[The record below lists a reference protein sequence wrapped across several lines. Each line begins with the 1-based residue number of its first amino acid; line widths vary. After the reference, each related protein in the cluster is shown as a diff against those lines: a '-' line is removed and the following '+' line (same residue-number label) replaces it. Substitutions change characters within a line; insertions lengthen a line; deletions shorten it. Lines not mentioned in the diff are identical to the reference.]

1 MPDILSASYE
11 APTKDTPEYA
21 IYDIQ
26 NTLLSSLILET
37 VEQGHHYLLQEKV
50 SAWDQYETLREYFD
64 LGQHAQ
70 CYYATKELCTHRYT
84 TKEAALATIT
94 AFGTRMRE
102 ANIRTIDQLLPYAY
116 MTLISHGYGTAINSL
131 LTDKPHSMKSPT
143 WTLKMVTKY
152 FAIKH
157 ESKPRDYKSNRQ
169 DSSSNRQDSSSK
181 KQEST
186 SNTEADSH
194 NGQQKRQKKHPRC
207 HHCNKWHTGTCHKII
222 NKDSNP
228 SKPLPSDN
236 TKPPTTSTATTE
248 LTANS
253 TVNKS
258 YFAKAMAETSQHN

>member
-1 MPDILSASYE
+1 MIFLRMPDILSASYE

-26 NTLLSSLILET
+26 NTLFSSLILET
-37 VEQGHHYLLQEKV
+37 VEQSHYYLLQEKV

-70 CYYATKELCTHRYT
+70 YYYATKELCAYRYII
-84 TKEAALATIT
+84 KEATLTTVT
-94 AFGTRMRE
+94 AFSTRMRE
-102 ANIRTIDQLLPYAY
+102 ANIRIINQLLLYTY

-131 LTDKPHSMKSPT
+131 LTDKPHSMESPT
-143 WTLKMVTKY
+143 WTLKMVIKY

-186 SNTEADSH
+186 SNTEATSH
-194 NGQQKRQKKHPRC
+194 DGQQKR
-207 HHCNKWHTGTCHKII
+207 
-222 NKDSNP
+222 
-228 SKPLPSDN
+228 
-236 TKPPTTSTATTE
+236 
-248 LTANS
+248 
-253 TVNKS
+253 
-258 YFAKAMAETSQHN
+258 

>member
-26 NTLLSSLILET
+26 NTLLSSLMLET

-70 CYYATKELCTHRYT
+70 YYYATKELCAHRYT
-84 TKEAALATIT
+84 TKEAALATVT
-94 AFGTRMRE
+94 AFDTRMRE

-131 LTDKPHSMKSPT
+131 LTDKPHSMESPT

-152 FAIKH
+152 FAMKH
-157 ESKPRDYKSNRQ
+157 ESKPRDYKSRQ
-169 DSSSNRQDSSSK
+169 DSSLNRQDSSSK
-181 KQEST
+181 K
-186 SNTEADSH
+186 
-194 NGQQKRQKKHPRC
+194 
-207 HHCNKWHTGTCHKII
+207 
-222 NKDSNP
+222 
-228 SKPLPSDN
+228 
-236 TKPPTTSTATTE
+236 
-248 LTANS
+248 
-253 TVNKS
+253 
-258 YFAKAMAETSQHN
+258 